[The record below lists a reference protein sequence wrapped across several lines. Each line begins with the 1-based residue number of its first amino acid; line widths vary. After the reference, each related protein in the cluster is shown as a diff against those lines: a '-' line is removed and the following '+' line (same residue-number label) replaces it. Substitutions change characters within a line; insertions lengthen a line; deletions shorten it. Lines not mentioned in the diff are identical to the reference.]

1 MVQGSPLG
9 IIHFEKLDQSA
20 VFPFKNIVMD
30 FSYMW
35 FAEIKPGVQLFIKNE
50 IQVGKVLMHSLTF
63 QKLIK

>member
-9 IIHFEKLDQSA
+9 NIYFEKLDQSA
-20 VFPFKNIVMD
+20 VIPFENIVMD

-50 IQVGKVLMHSLTF
+50 I
-63 QKLIK
+63 